1 MRALFSAI
9 LLCGGLLAQPAMGD
23 ESRSYDFF
31 LLACDQQSDCQR
43 VANLRLG
50 SDGQQ
55 LDRPTSGVN
64 VHVDTL
70 SCSLESATVRLSMS
84 VAPARLHADG
94 AGAGRDQKGQM
105 SFQVESA
112 SLNRNYYSPIA
123 VFSGAGRIYQLWG
136 RLDIVEQAAK
146 GLAMK

>member
-1 MRALFSAI
+1 
-9 LLCGGLLAQPAMGD
+9 
-23 ESRSYDFF
+23 
-31 LLACDQQSDCQR
+31 
-43 VANLRLG
+43 
-50 SDGQQ
+50 
-55 LDRPTSGVN
+55 
-64 VHVDTL
+64 
-70 SCSLESATVRLSMS
+70 
-84 VAPARLHADG
+84 
-94 AGAGRDQKGQM
+94 M

>member
-1 MRALFSAI
+1 MRALFPAI
-9 LLCGGLLAQPAMGD
+9 LLCGGLFAQSAQGD
-23 ESRSYDFF
+23 EARGYEFF

-55 LDRPTSGVN
+55 IDRPTAGVN
-64 VHVDTL
+64 VRVETMSHTL
-70 SCSLESATVRLSMS
+70 ENATVRLSMS
-84 VAPARLHADG
+84 VVPAKLHAEG
-94 AGAGRDQKGQM
+94 PTAGRDAKGQM
-105 SFQVESA
+105 SLQVESA
-112 SLNRNYYSPIA
+112 SLNRNYYSPLA

-136 RLDIVEQAAK
+136 RLEAAEAVAK

>member
-1 MRALFSAI
+1 MRAIFPAI
-9 LLCGGLLAQPAMGD
+9 LLCGGLLAQPALSD
-23 ESRSYDFF
+23 EARSYEFF

-55 LDRPTSGVN
+55 LDRPTSGLN

-70 SCSLESATVRLSMS
+70 SSNLESANVRLSMS
-84 VAPARLHADG
+84 VAPSRLHADG
-94 AGAGRDQKGQM
+94 GSAGRDAKGLM

-136 RLDIVEQAAK
+136 RLEGVESVAK